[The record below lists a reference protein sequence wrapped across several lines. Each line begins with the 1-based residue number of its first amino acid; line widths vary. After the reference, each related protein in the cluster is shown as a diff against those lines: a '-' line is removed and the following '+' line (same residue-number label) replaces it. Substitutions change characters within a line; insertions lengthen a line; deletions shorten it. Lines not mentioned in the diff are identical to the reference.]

1 MSKYIKFQVSEDR
14 FTHYK
19 AIGFEQID
27 SIVNKALDNLEKME
41 QSNHDNKTDTKQ
53 RY

>member
-19 AIGFEQID
+19 AIGFENID
-27 SIVNKALDNLEKME
+27 RIVNEALDDYE
-41 QSNHDNKTDTKQ
+41 QKQ
-53 RY
+53 KKENNRS